1 MGLVR
6 RTVLCGV
13 VFAGLVGAAQP
24 AVAVEATLVA
34 DAHVNSAL
42 PAVNSGAISNLNVG
56 GGYTALLQFDLSTLP
71 AGTTAA
77 QVTRATLR
85 LYCNRMDTA
94 GLVSLQPVSGAWGEY
109 SVTYATLPSL
119 GAAAQVV
126 QVGQAGAYVAVDVT
140 ALVQGW
146 LTAPATN
153 HGVALTAGTAVVQ
166 FDSKENDLTGH
177 APVLDVAL
185 ASVGPAG
192 PAGAVGPQ
200 GRLELLDRLGL
211 LDLLGLLEL
220 RGYRTCR
227 GFGAELSGGLWGF
240 DDVCAG

>member
-6 RTVLCGV
+6 WVLFGM
-13 VFAGLVGAAQP
+13 GLALAWATGLP
-24 AVAVEATLVA
+24 ALAVEATLVA

-77 QVTRATLR
+77 QVSRATLR

-94 GLVSLQPVSGAWGEY
+94 GLVRVQPVSGAWAES
-109 SVTYATLPSL
+109 SVTFATLPSL
-119 GAAAQVV
+119 GTAVQVV
-126 QVGQAGAYVAVDVT
+126 QMGHAGAYVAVDVT

-146 LTAPATN
+146 VTAPATN
-153 HGVALTAGTAVVQ
+153 NGVALTAGTAVLQ

-177 APVLDVAL
+177 AAVLDVVL
-185 ASVGPAG
+185 ASVGAAGATGPAGPVGATGAQGPPGLMG
-192 PAGAVGPQ
+192 PAGAAGVQGPQ
-200 GRLELLDRLGL
+200 GLVGVQ
-211 LDLLGLLEL
+211 GPP
-220 RGYRTCR
+220 G
-227 GFGAELSGGLWGF
+227 SI
-240 DDVCAG
+240 

>member
-6 RTVLCGV
+6 RIVLSGV
-13 VFAGLVGAAQP
+13 GVAGLLSAVSP
-24 AVAVEATLVA
+24 AFGVEATLVA
-34 DAHVNSAL
+34 DAHVNSAR

-77 QVTRATLR
+77 QVSRATLR
-85 LYCNRMDTA
+85 LYCNRMDTP
-94 GLVSLQPVSGAWGEY
+94 GLVSLQLVGGAWGEY

-126 QVGQAGAYVAVDVT
+126 QVSQAGAYVAVDVT

-153 HGVALTAGTAVVQ
+153 NGVALTAGTAVVQ

-177 APVLDVAL
+177 SAVLDVAM
-185 ASVGPAG
+185 ASVGPVG
-192 PAGAVGPQ
+192 PAGAGGAQGPGGVAGPSGPQ
-200 GRLELLDRLGL
+200 GPQGPQ
-211 LDLLGLLEL
+211 GSQ
-220 RGYRTCR
+220 GP
-227 GFGAELSGGLWGF
+227 A
-240 DDVCAG
+240 